1 MLQSYHATLLC
12 FLFQI
17 GHCHSR
23 TWTEIFQMSAIFF
36 QNRLYI
42 KALPIRRR
50 GPTRPVLRIKAISTM
65 WPRCNCF
72 STSSDNFTGPD
83 SDNKE
88 SRLSVDDSDTSATSI
103 PIVPRSSR
111 LSSII
116 RDGVTLLNQSAAT
129 IQSNTQTK
137 KSLFTSPEEKL
148 ESNPKLLAEEHRI
161 FETAKNCLEDLCT
174 KDSSFPLMAG
184 DEPILLLG
192 VRVNSSFTHADL
204 YWSLPY
210 TVLST
215 KELNDSQLDFLK
227 NKMRERVN
235 GEAGRTLLHR
245 MNCALS
251 NYYPPKIRFKEAP
264 PVLLYRVLHD
274 LGVN

>member
-1 MLQSYHATLLC
+1 
-12 FLFQI
+12 
-17 GHCHSR
+17 
-23 TWTEIFQMSAIFF
+23 
-36 QNRLYI
+36 
-42 KALPIRRR
+42 
-50 GPTRPVLRIKAISTM
+50 
-65 WPRCNCF
+65 
-72 STSSDNFTGPD
+72 
-83 SDNKE
+83 
-88 SRLSVDDSDTSATSI
+88 
-103 PIVPRSSR
+103 
-111 LSSII
+111 
-116 RDGVTLLNQSAAT
+116 
-129 IQSNTQTK
+129 
-137 KSLFTSPEEKL
+137 
-148 ESNPKLLAEEHRI
+148 
-161 FETAKNCLEDLCT
+161 
-174 KDSSFPLMAG
+174 MAG